1 MGVTPAGYNIRP
13 QRRADFQLAL
23 AFKDSDG
30 APISLSGKTV
40 LAQVWAKDRAAKL
53 GDFTVAVDDEP
64 NGQVTLTLGHAIT
77 TSLPAE
83 CYYDVMVVDDSTDFR
98 SYYLEGIVR
107 PSEGYTE
114 PPALAPE
121 E

>member
-23 AFKDSDG
+23 AFKDADG
-30 APISLSGKTV
+30 VATSLFGMTV
-40 LAQVWAKDRAAKL
+40 LAQVWDKGRTTKL
-53 GDFTVAVDDEP
+53 GDFDVEVTDEA
-64 NGQVTLTLGHAIT
+64 NGEVTLTLNHAIT
-77 TSLPAE
+77 AALPSEAR
-83 CYYDVMVVDDSTDFR
+83 YDVMVVDDDSDFR

-114 PPALAPE
+114 PAAPE
-121 E
+121 D